1 MIAVADKP
9 LAGCCLWLTRPA
21 AQVAVLQ
28 TQLQQAGAEVFCL
41 PLLLIEPVQLT
52 GVNRQRLMDLDRY
65 DLVFFVSSN
74 AAALGL
80 DAIFS
85 YWPQYPVG
93 LQNFAVGPGT
103 AAVLQKHGLE
113 VSYPVER
120 MSSEAM
126 LALPALQDING
137 KKALIVR
144 GVGGREILAEGLL
157 ARGASVDYAELYE
170 RRPPQYPA
178 DYLLG
183 QYQQQRPHM
192 VVISSGESL
201 DNLHSLFEPLGLW
214 NALPLA
220 VSSER
225 LQEHARKLGNFAQ
238 LLLPGASDAAILE
251 GLLTHFT
258 QHASPVSSPVSS
270 PASSPAASV

>member
-1 MIAVADKP
+1 MTPATGKP
-9 LAGCCLWLTRPA
+9 LAGRCIWLTRPA
-21 AQVAVLQ
+21 AQVAALQ
-28 TQLQQAGAEVFCL
+28 TQLQDAGASVFCL
-41 PLLLIEPVQLT
+41 PLLLIEPVQPT
-52 GVNRQRLMDLDRY
+52 GVNKQRIMDLDRY

-80 DAIFS
+80 DAIAN

-103 AAVLQKHGLE
+103 AAVLQKHGLD
-113 VSYPVER
+113 VSYPTER

-126 LALPALQDING
+126 LALPALQHING

-170 RRPPQYPA
+170 RKPPQYTQQ
-178 DYLLG
+178 YLS
-183 QYQQQRPHM
+183 QQLQLQPPHLI
-192 VVISSGESL
+192 VISSGEAL
-201 DNLHSLFEPLGLW
+201 DNLQTLFAPLGCW
-214 NALPLA
+214 STLPLA

-225 LQEHARKLGNFAQ
+225 LDEHARKLGNTTA
-238 LLLPGASDAAILE
+238 LVLAGASDAAIID
-251 GLLTHFT
+251 GLLA
-258 QHASPVSSPVSS
+258 HAPPVSHE
-270 PASSPAASV
+270 

>member
-1 MIAVADKP
+1 MTATADKP
-9 LAGCCLWLTRPA
+9 LTGHCIWLTRPA
-21 AQVAVLQ
+21 AQVETLQ
-28 TQLQQAGAEVFCL
+28 AQLQQAGAKVFCL
-41 PLLLIEPVQLT
+41 PLLLIEPVVLT
-52 GVNRQRLMDLDRY
+52 GVNKQRLMDLDRY
-65 DLVFFVSSN
+65 DLVFYVSSN

-80 DAIFS
+80 DAIAN
-85 YWPQYPVG
+85 YWPQYPAG

-103 AAVLQKHGLE
+103 AAVLQKHGLD
-113 VSYPVER
+113 VSYPTER

-126 LALPALQDING
+126 LALPALQEING

-170 RRPPQYPA
+170 RKPPQYAA
-178 DYLLG
+178 DTLCQY
-183 QYQQQRPHM
+183 YQQQQPHM
-192 VVISSGESL
+192 IVISSGESL

-214 NALPLA
+214 NSLPLA

-225 LQEHARKLGNFAQ
+225 LQEHACKLGNFAQ
-238 LLLPGASDAAILE
+238 LLLAGANDAAIIE

-258 QHASPVSSPVSS
+258 QHASPVS
-270 PASSPAASV
+270 AHDSSPAASV